1 MENKITMIQDKKD
14 IEIQCTEEKII
25 NITGM
30 IGAGKT
36 TKANLYRNDERYI
49 VISLDWV
56 CNSYRIVCIKQLCNI
71 CCITF
76 CSI

>member
-1 MENKITMIQDKKD
+1 MESGNLMENKITIIQDKKD

-30 IGAGKT
+30 IGSGKT

-49 VISLDWV
+49 VISFDCL
-56 CNSYRIVCIKQLCNI
+56 YRGQDKKI
-71 CCITF
+71 
-76 CSI
+76 